1 MTGSPAEPVRIGR
14 YELALSLGQGPLGE
28 LWAGAASE
36 GPEQGRV
43 VAIRRIRFG
52 GTVPALRKL
61 SARAAEIAR
70 SLRHPKVA
78 AVLEV
83 LERDD
88 ELVIVSEHVDG
99 ESLAALMK
107 QAVNAKSAIPP
118 GTALAIVRD
127 AADGMIAARDHF
139 AKDRSAPTPFGG
151 LVPDGLAVAAFG
163 ETMLTEPGVLAAL
176 GDAAVRYAA
185 LPYRAPEQLGA
196 PPKRDERSDVYS
208 LGVLLWEM
216 LANRPLFRSRASSEA
231 EAEAELRKLVLSE
244 TIPPL
249 DTLPRQGAPLPSSL
263 VVLVGRA
270 LFRDPEQRFP
280 SLSAFR
286 DAFDELPRDLIAPPE
301 QVVVTLERLARN
313 TLEARRAA
321 LSQMG
326 EGRLSFSPESTRATA
341 RPAAPDAPVA
351 VVVPALGRGPAASI
365 EAFALQEAPTK
376 PRRKLTPAALP
387 VPEGLSAKETPR
399 IGSQRGSSKPPPP
412 EPEPAKAEPLLRV
425 STSTGVSVLDEPAPP
440 KPSSLRRFAPLIVV
454 AVGICAILIAVM
466 ARSGEP
472 DAPGPPAAT
481 STPSV
486 AKPVATLPTPEP
498 TASESPEPEPSAAPS
513 AEPTPSASAARPRP
527 RDERPEPK
535 PKEPGGFRPKGI

>member
-1 MTGSPAEPVRIGR
+1 MTSSPAEPAHIGR

-28 LWAGAASE
+28 LWAGAATD

-43 VAIRRIRFG
+43 VSIRRIRFG
-52 GTVPALRKL
+52 GTAPALRKL
-61 SARAAEIAR
+61 SARAAESAR

-107 QAVNAKSAIPP
+107 QAINAKSPIPP
-118 GTALAIVRD
+118 GAALAIVRD
-127 AADGMIAARDHF
+127 AADALIATRDHF
-139 AKDRSAPTPFGG
+139 GKDPSAPEPFGG

-185 LPYRAPEQLGA
+185 LPYRAPEQLGV
-196 PPKRDERSDVYS
+196 PPRRDERADVYS

-216 LANRPLFRSRASSEA
+216 LANRPLFRSRAPSDTEA
-231 EAEAELRKLVLSE
+231 ETELRRLVLSGP
-244 TIPPL
+244 IPPL

-286 DAFDELPRDLIAPPE
+286 EAFDELPRDLIAPPE

-313 TLEARRAA
+313 TLEARRAT
-321 LSQMG
+321 LTQMS

-351 VVVPALGRGPAASI
+351 VVMPALASLDS
-365 EAFALQEAPTK
+365 FATQEAPTK
-376 PRRKLTPAALP
+376 PRRKLTPVALP

-412 EPEPAKAEPLLRV
+412 VPASAKLEPPARE
-425 STSTGVSVLDEPAPP
+425 STSSGVSVPEEPIHA

-454 AVGICAILIAVM
+454 AVGVAAILIAVLS
-466 ARSGEP
+466 RSGGSGE
-472 DAPGPPAAT
+472 AGPPAAT

-486 AKPVATLPTPEP
+486 E
-498 TASESPEPEPSAAPS
+498 
-513 AEPTPSASAARPRP
+513 
-527 RDERPEPK
+527 
-535 PKEPGGFRPKGI
+535 

>member
-1 MTGSPAEPVRIGR
+1 MTSSPAEPLRIGR

-28 LWAGAASE
+28 LWAGAATD

-43 VAIRRIRFG
+43 VSIRRVRFG
-52 GTVPALRKL
+52 GTAPTLRKL

-70 SLRHPKVA
+70 ALRHPKVA

-83 LERDD
+83 LERED

-107 QAVNAKSAIPP
+107 QAMSAKSAIPP

-127 AADGMIAARDHF
+127 AADALIAARDHF
-139 AKDRSAPTPFGG
+139 AKDPSAPAPFGG

-185 LPYRAPEQLGA
+185 LPYRAPEQLGV
-196 PPKRDERSDVYS
+196 PPRRDERADVYS

-216 LANRPLFRSRASSEA
+216 LANRPLFRSRAPSDADA
-231 EAEAELRKLVLSE
+231 ETELRRLVLSGP
-244 TIPPL
+244 IPPL
-249 DTLPRQGAPLPSSL
+249 DTLPRQGAPLPASL

-280 SLSAFR
+280 TLSAFR
-286 DAFDELPRDLIAPPE
+286 EAFDGLPRDLIAPPE

-313 TLEARRAA
+313 TLEARRAT
-321 LSQMG
+321 LTQMS

-351 VVVPALGRGPAASI
+351 VVMPALAPLDS
-365 EAFALQEAPTK
+365 FATQEAPTK
-376 PRRKLTPAALP
+376 PRRKLTPVASP
-387 VPEGLSAKETPR
+387 VPDGLSAKETPR

-412 EPEPAKAEPLLRV
+412 EPDPARLEPLARE
-425 STSTGVSVLDEPAPP
+425 STSSGVSVPEEPVHAKPP
-440 KPSSLRRFAPLIVV
+440 SLRRFAPLVVV
-454 AVGICAILIAVM
+454 AVGAVAILIALLF
-466 ARSGEP
+466 RSGGS
-472 DAPGPPAAT
+472 DSAGPSAAT
-481 STPSV
+481 SAPSPET
-486 AKPVATLPTPEP
+486 PVATAP
-498 TASESPEPEPSAAPS
+498 TAVPTATERPEPEPEPSAAPS
-513 AEPTPSASAARPRP
+513 ATAAPSGSAARPRP

-535 PKEPGGFRPKGI
+535 PKEPTGFRPKGI